1 MPARFID
8 VCLWGVELGIL
19 EEGIAEGATRAR
31 NLFHLDGDPLSFKDC
46 EIVIVLT
53 SAQFLR
59 NRR

>member
-1 MPARFID
+1 M
-8 VCLWGVELGIL
+8 ELGIL
-19 EEGIAEGATRAR
+19 EEGIAEGAMRAR
-31 NLFHLDGDPLSFKDC
+31 NLFHLDGDLLSFKDC

>member
-1 MPARFID
+1 M
-8 VCLWGVELGIL
+8 ELGIL
-19 EEGIAEGATRAR
+19 EEVIAEGAMRAR